1 MDGRKHRIMTDKEFK
16 RLSRAQLID
25 VIYELQIKLD
35 ELTAENKSL
44 QGALA
49 DKRLRI
55 NQAGNIAQAVLE
67 INECYR
73 SAQNAADQ
81 YLAEIQAMRA
91 DTEAE
96 CQKVLDDARAEA
108 AKIVEAAKQT
118 MENCELEA
126 ESAKDAQNGTPK
138 QRVKKNEKQKKKGR
152 VSSHK
157 KTGRNRKKAVS
168 KKKGV

>member
-1 MDGRKHRIMTDKEFK
+1 MDERKHTIMTDKEFK

-25 VIYELQIKLD
+25 VIYELQLKMD
-35 ELTAENKSL
+35 ELTAENQRL
-44 QGALA
+44 QEALT

-55 NQAGNIAQAVLE
+55 SQAGNLAQAVLE
-67 INECYR
+67 INDCYR
-73 SAQNAADQ
+73 SAQNAAEQ

-91 DTEAE
+91 DTEDE
-96 CQKVLDDARAEA
+96 CKRILEDARIEA
-108 AKIVEAAKQT
+108 AKIVEAAKET
-118 MENCELEA
+118 IETCAPETG
-126 ESAKDAQNGTPK
+126 SPKDAQNGAPK
-138 QRVKKNEKQKKKGR
+138 QRVKKNEKQKKKSR